1 MAMFMMSKIHWL
13 FKLKH
18 RQTFGGRLW
27 EREMEY
33 DILSITMVWEGEE
46 LQLPAPSSPDKR
58 NVRAVPKVKKD
69 RVNNLA
75 NRITL
80 S

>member
-1 MAMFMMSKIHWL
+1 MFMMTKIHWL

-18 RQTFGGRLW
+18 RQTFRGRLW
-27 EREMEY
+27 EREMEQ
-33 DILSITMVWEGEE
+33 DIFRVTMVWEGEE

-58 NVRAVPKVKKD
+58 NVRAVPKVKED
-69 RVNNLA
+69 RLNNLA
-75 NRITL
+75 NGITL

>member
-1 MAMFMMSKIHWL
+1 MFMMSKSHWL

-18 RQTFGGRLW
+18 RQAFIGKLW

-33 DILSITMVWEGEE
+33 DILQVTMVCVGEE
-46 LQLPAPSSPDKR
+46 LQLLAPSSLDKR
-58 NVRAVPKVKKD
+58 NARAVPKVKKGSL
-69 RVNNLA
+69 NNLA
-75 NRITL
+75 NGITL